1 MAGKKVSTSAP
12 LMGGG
17 CECLVVPVSIVLC
30 LCRHSLPSGS
40 AWPLFSVSTCV
51 AAADKPCNPHAANMT
66 SMCKPMRGVAVKD
79 AQKVS
84 HARVRVPVFFNAAQ
98 PQPILDAVTV
108 PGLHVVTVPAAAG
121 MVSAMALPNLE
132 KNSPVCGFR
141 PGTSEVSLHDPLL
154 IGVFEKG
161 TEPLYIASSAAT
173 GACTRLEEVSRGR
186 KRRCDGGPDLL
197 LLAIGQDTSRRC
209 RVLDV
214 FCATA
219 SRSSFLRS

>member
-1 MAGKKVSTSAP
+1 
-12 LMGGG
+12 
-17 CECLVVPVSIVLC
+17 
-30 LCRHSLPSGS
+30 
-40 AWPLFSVSTCV
+40 
-51 AAADKPCNPHAANMT
+51 MT

-154 IGVFEKG
+154 IGVFEKARLANAVWDAIALTFRGDTLRAKVYEAVDNTRQTQQEKNRERNLRWGNPRQG

-173 GACTRLEEVSRGR
+173 GACTRLEEVSKGR